1 MDPVFLW
8 VESSAFSVWAR
19 ESTSI
24 FAFPTFLAGHALG
37 MACVVGINVAVS
49 LRLLGVTPGFSGTE
63 LKKVFPLF
71 WVGVWLAVISGTI
84 LLIAYPTKALTN
96 PFFYAK
102 LVFVGLGVFQIRMIE
117 NRVLGNPDLDTTPNP
132 KWVRLLAVSSMVCWF
147 GVIATG
153 RFLAYTY
160 GRLLVSW

>member
-19 ESTSI
+19 ESTSV

-102 LVFVGLGVFQIRMIE
+102 LVFVGLGFWQVRMIE
-117 NRVLGNPDLDTTPNP
+117 NKVLGNPDLDMPPSP

-160 GRLLVSW
+160 GRLLVNW